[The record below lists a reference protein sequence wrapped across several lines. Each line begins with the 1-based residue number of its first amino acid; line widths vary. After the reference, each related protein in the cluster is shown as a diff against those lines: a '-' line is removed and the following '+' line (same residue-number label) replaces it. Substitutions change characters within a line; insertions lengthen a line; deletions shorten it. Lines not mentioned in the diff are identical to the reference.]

1 MYTKCII
8 ENILIKHTSFE
19 FFVFLK
25 SNLFNFWQPPFNQ
38 NSFSERKIKSFI
50 LNFGPQHPAAHGVLR
65 LVVQLSGELVE
76 RADPHVGFLH
86 RGTEK
91 LIEKRT
97 YLKSLPYFDRL
108 DYVSMMTQ
116 EHAFCLAVESLLKT
130 TSHTSLYVQIR
141 VLFDELT
148 RVLNHLLA
156 LSCHSLDV
164 GNMSPLFWA
173 FEERERLMEFYERV
187 SGARMHAAFYRP
199 NEMDWTGL
207 NHQFFLDV
215 ALFARDCFKSLTEI
229 FAVLTTNTIWKS
241 RLVNVG
247 VINLNDAISY
257 SASGPIVRSVGIKK
271 DIRFYRSET
280 YASYWFLS
288 MHSFLGKRGD
298 SYDRFL
304 IRVREMYESINIVF
318 QVLSNLTN
326 DTNSNTNNNESK
338 TEFLSFFNF
347 LYKVKKSQL
356 NKKTKY
362 TSMENLISHFKKY
375 SEGIKVPKGFT
386 YNSIEAPK
394 GEFGV
399 SIISD
404 GSSKPYR
411 CKIRTPAYHHMHIM
425 PRMVQGH
432 YLADLVTVLGSQDIV
447 FGDVD
452 R

>member
-1 MYTKCII
+1 MR
-8 ENILIKHTSFE
+8 
-19 FFVFLK
+19 
-25 SNLFNFWQPPFNQ
+25 SNTFNFWQPPFAHNAF
-38 NSFSERKIKSFI
+38 NERKIKSFV

-130 TSHTSLYVQIR
+130 TSNTAVYVQIR

-199 NEMDWTGL
+199 NEIDWTGL

-215 ALFARDCFKSLTEI
+215 ALFSRDCFKSLTEI
-229 FAVLTTNTIWKS
+229 FAVLTTNNIWKS
-241 RLVNVG
+241 RLVGVG
-247 VINLNDAISY
+247 SVNFNDVVSY
-257 SASGPIVRSVGIKK
+257 GISGPVVRSVGIKK
-271 DIRFYRSET
+271 DIRFYKSET

-318 QVLSNLTN
+318 QVLGNLTN
-326 DTNSNTNNNESK
+326 VKKNNSNEK
-338 TEFLSFFNF
+338 ADFFSFFNF
-347 LYKVKKSQL
+347 LYKEKKNQL
-356 NKKTKY
+356 NQRTKY
-362 TSMENLISHFKKY
+362 TSMESLIRHFKKY
-375 SEGIKVPKGFT
+375 SEGITVDKGFT
-386 YNSIEAPK
+386 YNAVEAPK

-399 SIISD
+399 SLISD
-404 GSSKPYR
+404 GTAKPYR
-411 CKIRTPAYHHMHIM
+411 CKIRTPAYHHMHVM
-425 PRMVQGH
+425 SRMVQGH
-432 YLADLVTVLGSQDIV
+432 FMADLVTVLGSQDIV

>member
-1 MYTKCII
+1 MR
-8 ENILIKHTSFE
+8 
-19 FFVFLK
+19 
-25 SNLFNFWQPPFNQ
+25 SNVFNFWQPPFLN
-38 NSFSERKIKSFI
+38 NSFSEKKIKSFV

-116 EHAFCLAVESLLKT
+116 EHAFCLSVESLLKT
-130 TSHTSLYVQIR
+130 VSYSALYVQIR
-141 VLFDELT
+141 VIFDELT
-148 RVLNHLLA
+148 RILNHLLA
-156 LSCHSLDV
+156 LACHSLDV

-199 NEMDWTGL
+199 NDMDWTGL
-207 NHQFFLDV
+207 NHQFFLDI
-215 ALFARDCFKSLTEI
+215 ALFSRDCFKSLTEI
-229 FAVLTTNTIWKS
+229 FTVLATNNIWKS
-241 RLVNVG
+241 RLVGVG
-247 VINLNDAISY
+247 SINLNDAISY
-257 SASGPIVRSVGIKK
+257 SASGPVIRSVGVKK
-271 DIRFYRSET
+271 DVRLYNSDT

-304 IRVREMYESINIVF
+304 IRIREMYESINIVF
-318 QVLSNLTN
+318 QVLANLTN
-326 DTNSNTNNNESK
+326 IDNSSSATVQANK
-338 TEFLSFFNF
+338 KLDFFSFFNF
-347 LYKVKKSQL
+347 LYKIKKNQL
-356 NKKTKY
+356 RRNSKY
-362 TSMENLISHFKKY
+362 NSMESLIKHFKEY
-375 SEGIKVPKGFT
+375 SEGLILGRGFA
-386 YNSIEAPK
+386 YNAVEAPK

-399 SIISD
+399 SLVSD
-404 GSSKPYR
+404 GTSKPYR

-432 YLADLVTVLGSQDIV
+432 YMADLVTVLGSQDIV

>member
-1 MYTKCII
+1 M
-8 ENILIKHTSFE
+8 
-19 FFVFLK
+19 
-25 SNLFNFWQPPFNQ
+25 FNFWQAPLPQ
-38 NSFSERKIKSFI
+38 NSLSERKIKNLV

-65 LVVQLSGELVE
+65 LVLQLSGELIE

-97 YLKSLPYFDRL
+97 YLKSVPYFDRL

-116 EHAFCLAVESLLKT
+116 EHAFCIAVESLLKT
-130 TSHTSLYVQIR
+130 TSHTALYVQIR

-164 GNMSPLFWA
+164 GNMSPVFWA

-199 NEMDWTGL
+199 NDIDWTGL

-229 FAVLTTNTIWKS
+229 FAVLTTNAIWKS
-241 RLVNVG
+241 RLVG
-247 VINLNDAISY
+247 IGSINLNDAVAY
-257 SASGPIVRSVGIKK
+257 AASGPVVRSVGIKK
-271 DIRFYRSET
+271 DIRFYKSET

-288 MHSFLGKRGD
+288 LHSFLGKRGD

-318 QVLSNLTN
+318 QVLSNLVNSRNNTIN
-326 DTNSNTNNNESK
+326 IQQNNSN
-338 TEFLSFFNF
+338 FLSFFEF
-347 LYKVKKSQL
+347 LYKTKKNQL

-362 TSMENLISHFKKY
+362 TSMESLIQHFKKY

-386 YNSIEAPK
+386 YAAVEAPK

-399 SIISD
+399 ALISD
-404 GSSKPYR
+404 GSAKPYR

-425 PRMVQGH
+425 PRMLQGH

>member
-1 MYTKCII
+1 MNSGI
-8 ENILIKHTSFE
+8 
-19 FFVFLK
+19 
-25 SNLFNFWQPPFNQ
+25 FNFWQPPFPQ
-38 NSFSERKIKSFI
+38 HSYSERKIKGI
-50 LNFGPQHPAAHGVLR
+50 VLNFGPQHPAAHGVLR

-76 RADPHVGFLH
+76 RSDPQVGFLH

-91 LIEKRT
+91 LIERRT
-97 YLKSLPYFDRL
+97 YLKALPYFDRL

-116 EHAFCLAVESLLKT
+116 EHAFCLAVESLLKS
-130 TSHTSLYVQIR
+130 TSHTALYVQIR

-164 GNMSPLFWA
+164 GNMAPLFWA

-199 NEMDWTGL
+199 NDLDWTGL

-215 ALFARDCFKSLTEI
+215 SLFARDCFKSLTEI
-229 FAVLTTNTIWKS
+229 FAVLTTNSIWKT

-247 VINLNDAISY
+247 ALNLNDSITYA
-257 SASGPIVRSVGIKK
+257 ASGPVVRSAGIRK
-271 DIRFYRSET
+271 DVRFLRSET

-288 MHSFLGKRGD
+288 LHSFLGKRGD

-304 IRVREMYESINIVF
+304 IRVREMYESVNIVF

-326 DTNSNTNNNESK
+326 NKLGNNQSNK
-338 TEFLSFFNF
+338 KVDFFSFFDS
-347 LYKVKKSQL
+347 LYRVRKNQL

-362 TSMENLISHFKKY
+362 TSMEGLIQHFKKY
-375 SEGIKVPKGFT
+375 SEGIKVPKGFS
-386 YNSIEAPK
+386 YVAVEAPK

-399 SIISD
+399 ALISD
-404 GSSKPYR
+404 GTSRPYR
-411 CKIRTPAYHHMHIM
+411 CKIRTPAYHHMHVM
-425 PRMVQGH
+425 SRMAQGH
-432 YLADLVTVLGSQDIV
+432 YMADLVTILGSQDIV